1 MSRSIGL
8 FRYCTNFSVPIPFS
22 GRLTSAVFQGIA
34 AGTFLHVAFCELI
47 PGELNSHVPTER
59 PQETDHQKP
68 EPSFC
73 DKRIFR
79 VLLIFLGFVFMSFV
93 TLFIDH

>member
-1 MSRSIGL
+1 
-8 FRYCTNFSVPIPFS
+8 
-22 GRLTSAVFQGIA
+22 VFQGIA

-47 PGELNSHVPTER
+47 PGELNPHVPVER
-59 PQETDHQKP
+59 QQETDPGKP
-68 EPSFC
+68 ESNFS

-79 VLLIFLGFVFMSFV
+79 VILIFLGFVFMSIV